1 MGEKMTKVALLNFGK
16 MRFVAAAVILFVID
30 GAMATIF
37 FLFCRVNNCVGVR
50 MKKLVKYF
58 NLDISGNIENKQKDS
73 EDSSQ
78 AIFNT
83 FISCCFSERHSLTI
97 FDKVS
102 GLNSICNS
110 IAFN

>member
-1 MGEKMTKVALLNFGK
+1 MREKMTKAALLNFCK
-16 MRFVAAAVILFVID
+16 MRFVAAAVVLFVID
-30 GAMATIF
+30 GAVTAIF
-37 FLFCRVNNCVGVR
+37 FLFCRMSNCVSVG

-58 NLDISGNIENKQKDS
+58 NLDISGGIEDKQKAS
-73 EDSSQ
+73 EDGSQ
-78 AIFNT
+78 AILNAFVP
-83 FISCCFSERHSLTI
+83 CCFSERHSPAI